1 MHFPEEQP
9 KMGRFVKIGIA
20 AGEPFDSD
28 KPGPEVFRAIEEDMK
43 AGYDM
48 IIEKISNTGKKK

>member
-1 MHFPEEQP
+1 M
-9 KMGRFVKIGIA
+9 IGIA

-28 KPGPEVFRAIEEDMK
+28 KLGPVIRWAIEEDMK
-43 AGYDM
+43 TGNDM